1 MAMNQAS
8 TAARTSR
15 EILAAAMPRAQ
26 AGDFAGAQAIVEA
39 GLGQADD
46 PAPLHAFIGMLCAR
60 RGALADAATHLD
72 QALRLRPDDVT
83 IACNR
88 IAVAIDLK
96 DHEGALEVAT
106 LARAQADPSLR
117 IARYRAF
124 VAQEL
129 GRFDEAAE
137 TYDFVLARAPDD
149 FESWNNLGNARSAL
163 GDFDG
168 AIAALERAV
177 ALDRRAAPTR
187 LNHALT
193 LRSAGRAEAA
203 EAALRDAA
211 RDFPADA
218 RPLHELYVLLKELGR
233 HAEALETLE
242 AAAARDGDDMVV
254 QLKLAIEY
262 GLVMDADKAEVAYR
276 RVLAGRPQEHLAYL
290 GLAIHYEH
298 ANREDELAPL
308 VELAAANAI
317 DGGTLNFLSALEHRR
332 AKRFEAALACLDQVP
347 EDIEPERTAHLRAT
361 LLDRL
366 GRSDAAFEWIEE
378 AGRRHAA
385 HASDPLGRAAELR
398 AEVRGEIGRM
408 TPEWARSWTPDAAP
422 AAATPVFLLGFPR
435 SGTTLLD
442 TILMG
447 HPQTV
452 VLEEKPTLLVIDQE
466 IGGFDALA
474 GMDADAIEA
483 ARARYFEEVA
493 RHVDLAP
500 GQMLVDKSPLYLY
513 KLPLIR
519 RLFPEARIILSLRHP
534 CDVLLSCL
542 MSNFRLNRAMSNFLR
557 PEDAAEL
564 YDLSFRHWEAAQA
577 LFGMPA
583 HRIVYEQLVADVE
596 AEVRP
601 LFDWLGLDWTPEAL
615 DHTRT
620 ARSRGLITTAS
631 YSQVT
636 EPIYTRSA
644 GRWQAY
650 REHLRPVLP
659 ILEPW
664 VERFGYSL

>member
-1 MAMNQAS
+1 MTDTS
-8 TAARTSR
+8 TAARSSR

-46 PAPLHAFIGMLCAR
+46 PAPLHAFLGMLCAR
-60 RGALADAATHLD
+60 RGDLAAAAAHL
-72 QALRLRPDDVT
+72 AEAHRLRPDDVT

-96 DHEGALEVAT
+96 DHEAALAVAT
-106 LARAQADPSLR
+106 MARAQADPSLR
-117 IARYRAF
+117 IARYRGF

-129 GRFDEAAE
+129 GQFEEAAE
-137 TYDFVLARAPDD
+137 AYGFVLARTPGD
-149 FESWNNLGNARSAL
+149 FESWNNLGNAQSAL

-168 AIAALERAV
+168 AIASLERAV
-177 ALDRRAAPTR
+177 ALDPKAAPTR

-233 HAEALETLE
+233 HTEALETLE
-242 AAAARDGDDMVV
+242 SAAARDGGDMVV

-262 GLVMDADKAEVAYR
+262 GLVMESDKAEQAYR

-308 VELAAANAI
+308 AALAEANGIEA
-317 DGGTLNFLSALEHRR
+317 GTRNFLSALEHRR
-332 AKRFEAALACLDQVP
+332 AGRFEEALACLDQVP

-366 GRSDAAFEWIEE
+366 GRVDEAFSWIEE
-378 AGRRHAA
+378 AGRRHAG
-385 HASDPLGRAAELR
+385 HASDPIGRAAELR

-408 TPEWARSWTPDAAP
+408 TPEWARSWTPDVASP
-422 AAATPVFLLGFPR
+422 TNTPVFLLGFPR

-447 HPQTV
+447 HPDTV
-452 VLEEKPTLLVIDQE
+452 VLEEKPTLLVVDQE

-474 GMDADAIEA
+474 SMDAAAIEA
-483 ARARYFEEVA
+483 ARPRYFEEAA
-493 RHVDLAP
+493 RHANLAA

-519 RLFPEARIILSLRHP
+519 RLFPEARIVLSLRHP

-557 PEDAAEL
+557 LEDAAEL
-564 YDLSFRHWEAAQA
+564 YDLSFRHWETAQA
-577 LFGMPA
+577 LFDMPA
-583 HRIVYEQLVADVE
+583 HRIVYERLVADVE

-601 LFDWLGLDWTPEAL
+601 LFDWLGLDWRPEAL

-620 ARSRGLITTAS
+620 ARARGLITTAS
-631 YSQVT
+631 YAQVT

-644 GRWQAY
+644 GRWQPY
-650 REHLRPVLP
+650 REHLRPILP
-659 ILEPW
+659 ILAPW
-664 VERFGYSL
+664 AERFGYTL